1 MGHHSLQRAG
11 EGALT
16 AALPWLQVGA
26 VALGAGAGGLARWRT
41 GLWLDGRW
49 GGFPFGTLLVNC
61 VGGLMIGMALA
72 WFARVPNEL
81 LRLLLVTGFLGGL
94 TTFSSFSGE
103 SLALLQR
110 GEYAIA
116 FAHSAAHVIGSLALA
131 TMGFWAIR
139 SAAG

>member
-1 MGHHSLQRAG
+1 MGHHNLQRAG
-11 EGALT
+11 KGALT
-16 AALPWLQVGA
+16 AALPWLEVGV
-26 VALGAGAGGLARWRT
+26 VALGAGAGGPARRRT
-41 GLWLDGRW
+41 GLWLDGKW
-49 GGFPFGTLLVNC
+49 GGLPFGTLLVNC
-61 VGGLMIGMALA
+61 VGGLLIGTALA
-72 WFARVPNEL
+72 WFARLPNEL

-103 SLALLQR
+103 SFALLQR

-131 TMGFWAIR
+131 PMGFWAVR